1 MADMSPDLA
10 SENPADNPGDTPSDA
25 PSDAQWLE
33 RTVCICN
40 ERGLHARASSK
51 FVQLAITFDAAIDV
65 RKGDQTVEGT
75 SIMDLMMLCAL
86 PGTQIT
92 LAAKG
97 PEASAALDALQAL
110 VEDRFGEEK

>member
-1 MADMSPDLA
+1 MADMSSDVA
-10 SENPADNPGDTPSDA
+10 ADAPADA
-25 PSDAQWLE
+25 VLRE
-33 RTVCICN
+33 RTVRICN

-51 FVQLAITFDAAIDV
+51 FVQLAITFDADIDV

-86 PGTQIT
+86 PGTEIT

-97 PEASAALDALQAL
+97 PDAIAALDALQAL